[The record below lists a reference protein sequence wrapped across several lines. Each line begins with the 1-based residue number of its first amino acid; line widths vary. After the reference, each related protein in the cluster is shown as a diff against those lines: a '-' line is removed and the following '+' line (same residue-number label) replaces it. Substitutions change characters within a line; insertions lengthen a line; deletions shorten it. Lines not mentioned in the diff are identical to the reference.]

1 MQLHEIPS
9 IKKKTQ
15 RIGRSGK
22 RGSYSGRGVKG
33 QKSRAGRRLYPAER
47 DLIMRLPKRRGF
59 RNIPKTEKN
68 TVLNLGDLSLKIK
81 SFTRGKGPL
90 SLNQEL
96 LKVAGLVGKNFK
108 GEIKLLG
115 GGEIAFPVD
124 VQGLKV
130 SKSAK
135 IKIEKA
141 GGSVK

>member
-1 MQLHEIPS
+1 MQLHRLPS
-9 IKKKTQ
+9 IKKKRQ

-33 QKSRAGRRLYPAER
+33 QKSRAGRRLHPAER
-47 DLIMRLPKRRGF
+47 DLIMRIPKRRGF
-59 RNIPKTEKN
+59 RNKPKTEK
-68 TVLNLGDLSLKIK
+68 TKVFNLGDFSLRLK
-81 SFTRGKGPL
+81 SFAQGKAPL
-90 SLNQEL
+90 SINQEL

-115 GGEIAFPVD
+115 GGEIAFPVS